1 MRTVALALLPTL
13 LTAQT
18 TISPDR
24 EAALIRAVSDDYRK
38 RVTIV
43 EHAAAREYLNALAAS
58 FRPLLPDTVPALTVA
73 LTRPTLHKPG
83 RAPVALPDGQILV
96 PIPSITAATDEAEFA
111 RHFAHALAH
120 ISLRHG
126 FAPTD
131 RITTT
136 SGAIPLVF
144 FGGWLPCEQSLLT
157 PIAMRDKANQ
167 AEAEADAY
175 AARLLEA
182 FRPNAAFVVLHAE
195 LRALTPAPAPPT
207 LRRAAEARQ

>member
-1 MRTVALALLPTL
+1 MRTLALALLPAL
-13 LTAQT
+13 LAAQT

-24 EAALIRAVSDDYRK
+24 ETALIRVYSDEYRK
-38 RVTIV
+38 RVTV
-43 EHAAAREYLNALAAS
+43 VDNDAAREYLNALAAS

-73 LTRPTLHKPG
+73 LTRPNLHKPG
-83 RAPVALPDGQILV
+83 RAPVALPDGQIMV

-126 FAPTD
+126 FRTTD
-131 RITTT
+131 RRPIPNP
-136 SGAIPLVF
+136 SNIPLAF

-175 AARLLEA
+175 AARLMEA
-182 FRPNAAFVVLHAE
+182 FRPNPTFAAIQAE
-195 LRALTPAPAPPT
+195 LRALTPPPQPPT
-207 LRRAAEARQ
+207 LHRAGEAR